1 MSVIAVRVPESI
13 SSAHPR
19 APFTERGALRL
30 FVRRDS
36 FFGNLR
42 DCIVAVVSPEPPQS
56 SNRAHYVIRQSG
68 VTRTNYPGRSGSL
81 SLVIHCAVV
90 ALLIYLPPLFP
101 VQTPAGRNLWQP
113 SEKIYY
119 YYSIPQDQIAKTPR
133 RISTASSG
141 GRSTESQ
148 PPKLSSAPL
157 HSLAAIMSKPAHPDN
172 SRQTIY
178 QSASPPEL
186 ILRTEQKLPNI
197 VILEPYPQTLK
208 APLAQS
214 YAHPAQAARQASA
227 PQAPVISAANAPT
240 LEAILQARNS
250 PNLVIPSGGGGSP
263 IKRGSEASEGPPPDA
278 PDVVIVGV
286 DPADAPAELS
296 LLNGNRAGEFAIA
309 PPAQPNGSPNG
320 ASNGTGGNNSGDA
333 SAGSSGIGKVSAAVG
348 SPGPVDIAGTKD
360 GGSELLAASLPLSLV
375 YPVAQPA
382 IPVRRNAMVISA
394 GPIGGGGLN
403 LYGVLNCGKVYSIF
417 LPMPET
423 NWSLQYCD
431 RSLSRGKMTADPRTA
446 VLSLDSP
453 LVPPDVDLQHRYDFK
468 RTPVP
473 APMAH
478 RPIILKGVIEA
489 DGTVQQLVVYRG
501 VSPVVDE
508 AARIAFSRW
517 RFKPAIRDGKAVAV
531 DILVG
536 IPPASGQD
544 YINR

>member
-1 MSVIAVRVPESI
+1 MNLIAVEVPENI

-42 DCIVAVVSPEPPQS
+42 DCIAAVVSREPKQYS
-56 SNRAHYVIRQSG
+56 IRANYVIRPSA
-68 VTRTNYPGRSGSL
+68 VIRTKYSGRSASL
-81 SLVIHCAVV
+81 SLIVHCAVV
-90 ALLIYLPPLFP
+90 ALLIYLPPLLP
-101 VQTPAGRNLWQP
+101 VQTRADRNPWPA

-119 YYSIPQDQIAKTPR
+119 YAIPLDQLPKLPR
-133 RISTASSG
+133 QITAADSG
-141 GRSTESQ
+141 VRSAASQ
-148 PPKLSSAPL
+148 PPKLSSTPL

-186 ILRTEQKLPNI
+186 IIRTEQKLPNI
-197 VILEPYPQTLK
+197 VILQSNSQTLK

-214 YAHPAQAARQASA
+214 YSHPAQAVRQASA
-227 PQAPVISAANAPT
+227 PDAPVISAANAPA
-240 LEAILQARNS
+240 LEAILQSRDS
-250 PNLVIPSGGGGSP
+250 PKLVIQPSGGSP
-263 IKRGSEASEGPPPDA
+263 IQRGSQVSEGPPADA
-278 PDVVIVGV
+278 PDLVVVSV
-286 DPADAPAELS
+286 DPGDAPADLS
-296 LLNGNRAGEFAIA
+296 LLNGNRAGEFSIA

-320 ASNGTGGNNSGDA
+320 AANGTAGNNSGNA
-333 SAGSSGIGKVSAAVG
+333 NAGSTGTGKLSATVG

-360 GGSELLAASLPLSLV
+360 GGSESLVAALPLSLV
-375 YPVAQPA
+375 YAVAQPA
-382 IPVRRNAMVISA
+382 IPVRRNAMVISS

-403 LYGVLNCGKVYSIF
+403 LYGVLDCGKVYSVF
-417 LPMPET
+417 LPMPGA
-423 NWSLQYCD
+423 NWSLQFCD
-431 RSLSRGKMTADPRTA
+431 RSMGRSKTAPDPHTA
-446 VLSLDSP
+446 VLHLDSP
-453 LVPPDVDLQHRYDFK
+453 LVPPDVDFDHRYDFK
-468 RTPVP
+468 RTPLP
-473 APMAH
+473 ASLAN
-478 RPIILKGVIEA
+478 RPIILKGLIGA

-501 VSPVVDE
+501 VSPVLDE

-517 RFKPAIRDGKAVAV
+517 RFKPAVRDGKAVAV